1 MSIAARL
8 ASAALWA
15 EGRMLPVQG
24 NKIVVSNFYGR
35 GYGDHLKPIVE
46 ELLRRENGLDI
57 VWLTADEAAAKSLPA
72 GVRAA
77 SYAPRSRIRE
87 LCTAKV
93 WLDNNRKGAR
103 FKKPGQ
109 WYLQTWHGFALKRIE
124 RDVEQTLPAGYA
136 AYAARDSAQTD
147 LIVSNSA
154 LMTKI
159 YRESFWYEGEVAE
172 FGSPRND
179 ILFAPAGDVKQKVC
193 AALGIPVQRSLAL
206 YAPTFRAD
214 GSTDAY
220 CVDYARLRR
229 ALRQRFGGDWVV
241 LVRLH
246 PHVMQQ
252 ARALHLDGDTTFDA
266 TRYDDM
272 QELLAAADAV
282 VSDYSSLM
290 FDYGLTGRPCLQ
302 FAVDIEAY
310 RQDRN
315 FYFSLDQM
323 PFPLAQDND
332 ALERAVLEW
341 SEEEAAQAWKG
352 FCETFGIREDG
363 KASARCAD
371 WILEKINTKT

>member
-1 MSIAARL
+1 
-8 ASAALWA
+8 
-15 EGRMLPVQG
+15 MLPVQG

-193 AALGIPVQRSLAL
+193 AALGIPGAAFSGAVC
-206 YAPTFRAD
+206 AD
-214 GSTDAY
+214 FSCRWEHG
-220 CVDYARLRR
+220 RL
-229 ALRQRFGGDWVV
+229 LCG
-241 LVRLH
+241 LC
-246 PHVMQQ
+246 P
-252 ARALHLDGDTTFDA
+252 
-266 TRYDDM
+266 
-272 QELLAAADAV
+272 AAARTAAAFRRR
-282 VSDYSSLM
+282 L
-290 FDYGLTGRPCLQ
+290 GRLGP
-302 FAVDIEAY
+302 
-310 RQDRN
+310 
-315 FYFSLDQM
+315 
-323 PFPLAQDND
+323 
-332 ALERAVLEW
+332 
-341 SEEEAAQAWKG
+341 
-352 FCETFGIREDG
+352 T
-363 KASARCAD
+363 ASACDAAGAGAAPGRRH
-371 WILEKINTKT
+371 NV